1 MYCQPMV
8 MRDRNLFVHKH
19 TVEGKWEGKS
29 DKAMHENLLKMSSV
43 EYLNQK
49 PWKLHF
55 GGSF

>member
-49 PWKLHF
+49 P
-55 GGSF
+55 